1 MTRMADKI
9 MKKVSAHGRGRWV
22 CTPKDFLDLGSREA
36 VDQALSR
43 LVKMGQLR
51 RVGHGLYD
59 MPRMS
64 DVLNRPAPVNLDAAI
79 AALARRDGVRIMP
92 DGLAAANQL
101 GLTNALPAKASYVTD
116 GSSRTIKIDG
126 RTVRFRHAG
135 PSVMQW
141 AGKPSAP
148 VVQAL
153 RWLGPEAA
161 ADMQVVSILS
171 RHLPDAVKHDLS
183 QNSRHLPG
191 WALPLARSITADQ
204 AVAV

>member
-1 MTRMADKI
+1 MTRMADRI
-9 MKKVSAHGRGRWV
+9 MKRVSAYGRGRWV

-43 LVKMGQLR
+43 LVKAGQLR

-64 DVLNRPAPVNLDAAI
+64 DVLKRPAPVNLDAAI

-101 GLTNALPAKASYVTD
+101 GLTKALPAKASYVTD
-116 GSSRTIKIDG
+116 GSSRTVKIDG

-161 ADMQVVSILS
+161 ADAQVVSILS
-171 RHLPDAVKHDLS
+171 RHLPDAVKHDLF

-204 AVAV
+204 VVAV